1 MIRRFFAD
9 GLHWM
14 AIAGVILGTAV
25 YGLYTSEPTVAMTVT
40 VVEQIR

>member
-14 AIAGVILGTAV
+14 VVVGVILA
-25 YGLYTSEPTVAMTVT
+25 YAIFGLYTSEPSTATTVN
-40 VVEQIR
+40 VEQIR